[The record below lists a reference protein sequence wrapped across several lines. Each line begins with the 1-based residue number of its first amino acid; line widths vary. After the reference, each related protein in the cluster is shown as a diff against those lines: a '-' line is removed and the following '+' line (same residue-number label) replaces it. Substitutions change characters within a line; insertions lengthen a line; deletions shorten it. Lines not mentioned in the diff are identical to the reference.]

1 MHASAWLAVLV
12 LAKILK
18 EYSLVPVTLESIIT
32 FSLDEKIKVLE
43 IGSKDYNGNS
53 KNALNL
59 HFEKQNLIYVGMDME
74 EGPNV
79 NLVYNPMKD
88 PWPLVEN
95 QFDLVLST
103 SCFEHDRFFG
113 DHLQI

>member
-59 HFEKQNLIYVGMDME
+59 HFEKRRTLLINFDKFELGTNSNLSEM
-74 EGPNV
+74 NASF
-79 NLVYNPMKD
+79 
-88 PWPLVEN
+88 
-95 QFDLVLST
+95 QS
-103 SCFEHDRFFG
+103 
-113 DHLQI
+113 